1 MDKRIFLLLSV
12 CALLLLGTTSFL
24 IWKPPAKS
32 ASAPAAVS
40 SLPPKEYRVDGLQA
54 VNGMSLEDAG
64 YQIQLPPNLIFDGNK
79 IDDYSRIKSYSDNL
93 SRPVL
98 GSYTTVSI
106 YNYFSLDRDI
116 VPLPLMCLQAFKKE
130 NCSAKYKTMIKL
142 DHYNMKDLKNYIVYS
157 DKECNIYNFA
167 PFVAE
172 GSFKDRLQKEV
183 DNWNNDVKEIMNSN
197 GDSLTDTSSSDEI
210 RCITFEMNF
219 VKFEDY
225 LYLVDI
231 ADYYTNN
238 LKKLIVKT

>member
-1 MDKRIFLLLSV
+1 MSKRIFLPLSI
-12 CALLLLGTTSFL
+12 CTLLLLGAAAFFMWEPL
-24 IWKPPAKS
+24 AKS
-32 ASAPAAVS
+32 ASAPAAAS

-64 YQIQLPPNLIFDGNK
+64 YHINLPPNLIFDGNK
-79 IDDYSRIKSYSDNL
+79 IEDYSRIKSYSDNL

-116 VPLPLMCLQAFKKE
+116 LPLPLMCLQAFKKE
-130 NCSAKYKTMIKL
+130 NCSAKYKTMIEL
-142 DHYNMKDLKNYIVYS
+142 DHYNMADLKDYIVYS
-157 DKECNIYNFA
+157 DKEYNIYNFA
-167 PFVAE
+167 PFIVE

-183 DNWNNDVKEIMNSN
+183 NNWNNDVKEIMNSN
-197 GDSLTDTSSSDEI
+197 GDSLTDTSCSDEI
-210 RCITFEMNF
+210 GCIRFEMNF
-219 VKFEDY
+219 VKLQDY

>member
-1 MDKRIFLLLSV
+1 MNKKIILPLSV
-12 CALLLLGTTSFL
+12 CAVLLLGTASFL

-32 ASAPAAVS
+32 ASAPAAAS

-79 IDDYSRIKSYSDNL
+79 IEDYSRIKSYSDNL

-142 DHYNMKDLKNYIVYS
+142 DHYNMADLKDYIVYS
-157 DKECNIYNFA
+157 DKEYNIYNFA
-167 PFVAE
+167 PFIAE
-172 GSFKDRLQKEV
+172 DSFKDRLQKEV
-183 DNWNNDVKEIMNSN
+183 DNWNASIKEAMNPN
-197 GDSLTDTSSSDEI
+197 SDFPADRKRPTEAD
-210 RCITFEMNF
+210 F
-219 VKFEDY
+219 VKLEDY